1 MATKYSCTDLRH
13 HVCEAGG
20 EDDAAP
26 VAGEVGDAGPRAEAG
41 REAPETGGQ
50 EAGQQGAAAQHRQ
63 TTDLN
68 SEEST
73 LAEQCAPPSLVGLL
87 HYCAL
92 IGRELP

>member
-1 MATKYSCTDLRH
+1 MS
-13 HVCEAGG
+13 EAGG

-26 VAGEVGDAGPRAEAG
+26 VAGEVGEAGPGAESG
-41 REAPETGGQ
+41 REATETGREEASQ
-50 EAGQQGAAAQHRQ
+50 EGAAAQHHQ